1 MIEDH
6 IEAALSD
13 HLNTEHDKEKGDTE
27 KDNGLK
33 KQRQSTALKR
43 ARFRIAAR
51 GRRQRERQLF
61 KELADL
67 LPLPP
72 NIGAQ
77 LKKASIIRL
86 TAGYLH
92 VRALADQTSNF
103 QQTQNT
109 EDIIDVARPFS
120 LRSIHPHFMTAIP
133 TICLEER
140 LLDLAL
146 GGFLLVTFL
155 DGQVIFTTENVNKYI
170 GINQIYLIGR
180 SLFDI
185 MHPFDQKEV
194 KQVLAKLAGNEG
206 RQNCSIFWRTMNT
219 INLRPVPW
227 KMLHCT
233 GVKKPFLPLA
243 SHCLLLLCR
252 PLPVQ
257 GIEDIPASLNHT
269 SFLSIHSPDMRFTYC
284 DSRVWELTGFL
295 DTELFG
301 HSVYK
306 YYHTSDCLKLF
317 QAHIC
322 LLSKGQVTTGK
333 YRLLLKHG
341 GYVWAQTE
349 ATVVYNNQTRQPQNI
364 FCINYV
370 LSDAELSDLVFSLEQ
385 LQHSLKPHRLCVETT
400 LSPLLAD
407 IAGQKTGSQANES
420 ALLANTTGHT
430 WLTDSSAVFNRNIC
444 EKTSVSCE
452 KWDGDLGAL
461 ASMDGEDSLL
471 FPMLDY
477 PRERQESSKDC
488 GLSGNV
494 LNVHHYQD
502 EGMPHA
508 SECVLCSSNPVA
520 IFHGCQEQPQCNSS
534 WTQRHRICKTGNSLT
549 QRDSGNPWLVWS
561 TLRTIVKQE
570 FDAPQEY
577 PTQNPQCYQKAK
589 MTPIQSS
596 QHDHPPNSRRPTSYP
611 YPTWQRNRDGETCIG
626 NHHSQTSAHWR
637 SGHINNLRRPGKPK
651 DSSRG
656 RVASFPLTLPV
667 LSHRECEV
675 NAPLGP
681 ASFLL
686 NGTEITSVLDQAST
700 RISVG

>member
-92 VRALADQTSNF
+92 
-103 QQTQNT
+103 
-109 EDIIDVARPFS
+109 
-120 LRSIHPHFMTAIP
+120 
-133 TICLEER
+133 R

-219 INLRPVPW
+219 INLRVVPW

-420 ALLANTTGHT
+420 ALLAR
-430 WLTDSSAVFNRNIC
+430 A
-444 EKTSVSCE
+444 TSVQLILDTE
-452 KWDGDLGAL
+452 AQDL
-461 ASMDGEDSLL
+461 
-471 FPMLDY
+471 
-477 PRERQESSKDC
+477 
-488 GLSGNV
+488 
-494 LNVHHYQD
+494 
-502 EGMPHA
+502 
-508 SECVLCSSNPVA
+508 
-520 IFHGCQEQPQCNSS
+520 
-534 WTQRHRICKTGNSLT
+534 
-549 QRDSGNPWLVWS
+549 
-561 TLRTIVKQE
+561 
-570 FDAPQEY
+570 
-577 PTQNPQCYQKAK
+577 QNWQQSHTEK